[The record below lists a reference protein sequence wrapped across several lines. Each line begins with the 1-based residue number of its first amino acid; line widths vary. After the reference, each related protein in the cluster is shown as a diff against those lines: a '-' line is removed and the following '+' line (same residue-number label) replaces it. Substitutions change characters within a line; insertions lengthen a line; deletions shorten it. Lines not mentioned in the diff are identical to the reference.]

1 MIKWHDLLSGL
12 RENANV
18 SPLRERS
25 SYIIVVSASK
35 KKILL
40 LSPVSVI
47 RAGSKDAVALVIPR
61 DPACLQTCWKTITVW
76 YELSY
81 SYWRLC
87 RDKNLIPVRNNH
99 VSFSFFLLF

>member
-1 MIKWHDLLSGL
+1 MTKWHDLLSGL

-18 SPLRERS
+18 SPPRERS
-25 SYIIVVSASK
+25 SYIIVVSVTK

-47 RAGSKDAVALVIPR
+47 GAGSKDAVALVMPR
-61 DPACLQTCWKTITVW
+61 DPARLQTHWKTITVW

-81 SYWRLC
+81 SA
-87 RDKNLIPVRNNH
+87 
-99 VSFSFFLLF
+99 